1 MFDNSDDYEHIQKH
15 IPLKDLPAFAIFKL
29 NKSTKTEQ
37 LVSYFVIILLTQKV
51 LGQGEIF
58 LEWAAKSMG
67 IVLKRREN
75 LLVEQ

>member
-37 LVSYFVIILLTQKV
+37 LVSYFKV